1 MILMQLA
8 LILSVT
14 LENISDNPL
23 NVNKIWL
30 ILI

>member
-14 LENISDNPL
+14 LKNISDNPL